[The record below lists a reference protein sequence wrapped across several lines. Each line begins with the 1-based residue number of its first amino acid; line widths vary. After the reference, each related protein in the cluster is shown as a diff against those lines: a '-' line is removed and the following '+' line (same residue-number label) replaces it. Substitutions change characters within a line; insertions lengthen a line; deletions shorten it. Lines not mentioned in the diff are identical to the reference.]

1 MMIPTDP
8 KEAANVGK
16 QWGEAITDSV
26 FGFSDDIKKVK
37 AKNQAT
43 KARNELIKINNEVA
57 RNNNL
62 LRQQAMRELAD
73 EQERQRMARMSPAQ
87 REAYKKAKAK
97 AELDERNRKVEA
109 ENTKQIIIASLIG
122 IFVLFAIGM
131 GVLFVLRH

>member
-1 MMIPTDP
+1 MIPTDP
-8 KEAANVGK
+8 KEAAKIGK
-16 QWGEAITDSV
+16 VFGEVITDSV
-26 FGFSDDIKKVK
+26 FGIADDMKKVK
-37 AKNQAT
+37 AKNEAT
-43 KARNELIKINNEVA
+43 KARNELIKINNETIK
-57 RNNNL
+57 NNNL

>member
-1 MMIPTDP
+1 MIPTDP
-8 KEAANVGK
+8 KEAANIGK
-16 QWGEAITDSV
+16 QWGDVITDSV
-26 FGFSDDIKKVK
+26 FGISDDLKKVK
-37 AKNQAT
+37 AKNQSI
-43 KARNELIKINNEVA
+43 KARNELVKINNEVA

-87 REAYKKAKAK
+87 RDAYKKAKAK
-97 AELDERNRKVEA
+97 AELDERNRQVEA

-131 GVLFVLRH
+131 SVLFVLRH

>member
-1 MMIPTDP
+1 MIPTDP
-8 KEAANVGK
+8 KEAANIGK
-16 QWGEAITDSV
+16 QWGETITDSV

-37 AKNQAT
+37 AKNQAI
-43 KARNELIKINNEVA
+43 KARNELVKINNEIA

-62 LRQQAMRELAD
+62 LRQQAMKELAD

>member
-1 MMIPTDP
+1 MIPTDP
-8 KEAANVGK
+8 KEAANIGK
-16 QWGEAITDSV
+16 QWGEVITDSV
-26 FGFSDDIKKVK
+26 FGISDDLKKVK
-37 AKNQAT
+37 AKNQSI
-43 KARNELIKINNEVA
+43 KARNELVKINNEIA

-62 LRQQAMRELAD
+62 LRQQAMKELAD

-97 AELDERNRKVEA
+97 AELDERNRRVEA